1 VTKLSSYQKKL
12 VELKAGWQRTAADFE
27 NYKKRVEREKEG
39 WTNQAKIEVF
49 HELLPI
55 LDNLSL
61 AAGAAGDEKKLNQW
75 EQGIMLIAKE
85 VDEKL
90 AALGIVKISP
100 KVGELFD
107 HNLHEAVAAV
117 DLTAHE
123 SATITKVEK
132 NGYRMGEVVI
142 RPAKVIV
149 AK

>member
-1 VTKLSSYQKKL
+1 MKPSSYQKKL
-12 VELKAGWQRTAADFE
+12 VEIKAGWQRTAADFE
-27 NYKKRVEREKEG
+27 NYKKRIEREKEG
-39 WTNQAKIEVF
+39 WKNEAKLEVF

-61 AAGAAGDEKKLNQW
+61 AATHAGDEKKLNQW

-90 AALGIVKISP
+90 ATLGIVKIAP
-100 KVGELFD
+100 KVGESFD
-107 HNLHEAVAAV
+107 HDFHEAVAAH
-117 DLTAHE
+117 DLTDHKSGA
-123 SATITKVEK
+123 ITKVEK

-149 AK
+149 TK

>member
-1 VTKLSSYQKKL
+1 MKLSSYQKKL

-39 WTNQAKIEVF
+39 WKNEAKIEVF

-61 AAGAAGDEKKLNQW
+61 AATHAGDEKKLNQW

-85 VDEKL
+85 IDEKL
-90 AALGIVKISP
+90 AGLGIIKISP
-100 KVGELFD
+100 KIGEPFD
-107 HNLHEAVAAV
+107 HNFHEAVAAHP
-117 DLTAHE
+117 LTAHR
-123 SATITKVEK
+123 SGTITKVEK
-132 NGYRMGEVVI
+132 NGYRMDEVVI